1 MTLSVLIR
9 AFINVVYTTEALESY
24 FGTLEL
30 IIVMLAAG
38 ICLAGKDGA

>member
-24 FGTLEL
+24 FWTLL
-30 IIVMLAAG
+30 
-38 ICLAGKDGA
+38 